1 MKKSNKRQYFN
12 LDNNEIYEKKDD
24 NEFEHLKKFN
34 NFKKIKIDN
43 QVNDLSF
50 ILNNI
55 KIEKDL
61 NKQINTDNN
70 LDIDINKNVII
81 DTNINTN
88 TNTNTN
94 VDISEKINLEI
105 NKINNICLNI
115 NQTENNS
122 SNKNKLKNKIKY
134 IDELKLI
141 IIFDKYFS
149 YDSLILLVNH
159 LVKKYGED
167 NIIGEKI
174 SNGEFQKI
182 IWENICYILYPSFLF
197 DPYILDLNYFNNYVD
212 CRIKSLDNIHS
223 EYECLF
229 PSWKKTYNFDIDYN
243 FDDMCVYHKPICKNL
258 TKKTFEFY
266 ELVYKVYFNIIFG
279 EIFSFILHD
288 YEIILNPFDNKFN
301 INIFNKW
308 MNSFNMVID
317 SAKSFI
323 TNIAKSI
330 EFEKIDE
337 LNQNDLTNLLNKLKN
352 DFIDNFETISKNDI
366 SKLFD
371 PLKEFF
377 IGNINNHISWSL
389 FSSGCLNN
397 INKEIILLFRYKQYI
412 NILSKNK
419 WITKFIH

>member
-12 LDNNEIYEKKDD
+12 LDDNEICEKKDN
-24 NEFEHLKKFN
+24 NEFEHVKKFN

-43 QVNDLSF
+43 QVNDLSLF
-50 ILNNI
+50 FNNI

-61 NKQINTDNN
+61 TKQFIT
-70 LDIDINKNVII
+70 
-81 DTNINTN
+81 DTNVDI
-88 TNTNTN
+88 NTN
-94 VDISEKINLEI
+94 VDMDEKLNLEI
-105 NKINNICLNI
+105 NKICFNE
-115 NQTENNS
+115 NQTENNF
-122 SNKNKLKNKIKY
+122 SNKNNLKNKIKY
-134 IDELKLI
+134 IGELKFI

-159 LVKKYGED
+159 LIKKYGED

-174 SNGEFQKI
+174 SNKEFQKL
-182 IWENICYILYPSFLF
+182 IWDHISYILYPSFLF
-197 DPYILDLNYFNNYVD
+197 DPYIFDLNYFNNYVD

-243 FDDMCVYHKPICKNL
+243 FDDICIYHKMICKNL
-258 TKKTFEFY
+258 TKKTFEIY
-266 ELVYKVYFNIIFG
+266 ELIYKVYFNIIFG
-279 EIFSFILHD
+279 EIFSFILLD
-288 YEIILNPFDNKFN
+288 YKIILNPFDNKFN

-308 MNSFNMVID
+308 IISFNMVID
-317 SAKSFI
+317 SVKIFI
-323 TNIAKSI
+323 NNIAKSI
-330 EFEKIDE
+330 ELDKIDE
-337 LNQNDLTNLLNKLKN
+337 LNQHDLTNLLNKLKN

-377 IGNINNHISWSL
+377 IEDNNHNNWSS

-397 INKEIILLFRYKQYI
+397 INKEIMILFKYKQYI
-412 NILSKNK
+412 NILSKNR
-419 WITKFIH
+419 WITKFIY